1 MATTPSILRGIRDIK
16 IAAWGPAENTWGPAY
31 DIYAGRGA
39 NLQWVV
45 TTDTLRGDDT
55 DVDVFTNLASATLT
69 INHGSIDLTVFN
81 MLMGGTL
88 TQTAAYYDF
97 YVPSAVDVP
106 YVGIAGRVSGSGGK
120 DIHFLLPKC
129 KLASNL
135 QLNAQVDAY
144 LIPQWDVHGVNE
156 GTINGMLRLRQ
167 FLVPTA
173 LTIPLATTGGGG

>member
-1 MATTPSILRGIRDIK
+1 MATTPSILRGIKDIK
-16 IAAWGPAENTWGPAY
+16 IAAWGPTENNWGTAY

-45 TTDTLRGDDT
+45 STDTLRGDDV

-69 INHGSIDLTVFN
+69 IQNGSIDLTVFN
-81 MLMGGTL
+81 MLLGGVL
-88 TQTAAYYDF
+88 TSTAAYYDF
-97 YVPSAVDVP
+97 YIQSAVDVP

-135 QLNAQVDAY
+135 QLNAQVDNY

-156 GTINGMLRLRQ
+156 GLINGMLRVRQ
-167 FLVPTA
+167 FSVPTA
-173 LTIPLATTGGGG
+173 LSIPLATTGGGG

>member
-1 MATTPSILRGIRDIK
+1 MATTPSVLRGIKDIK
-16 IAAWGPAENTWGPAY
+16 IAAWTAENSYGTPY

-45 TTDTLRGDDT
+45 TTDTLRGDDV

-69 INHGSIDLTVFN
+69 IQNGSIDLTVFN
-81 MLMGGTL
+81 MLLGGVL
-88 TQTAAYYDF
+88 TQNAAYYDF
-97 YVPSAVDVP
+97 YIQSAVDVP
-106 YVGIAGRVSGSGGK
+106 YVALAGRVSGSGGK

-135 QLNAQVDAY
+135 QLNAQVDNY

-156 GTINGMLRLRQ
+156 GPLNGMLRLRQ

-173 LTIPLATTGGGG
+173 LNIPLATVGGGG